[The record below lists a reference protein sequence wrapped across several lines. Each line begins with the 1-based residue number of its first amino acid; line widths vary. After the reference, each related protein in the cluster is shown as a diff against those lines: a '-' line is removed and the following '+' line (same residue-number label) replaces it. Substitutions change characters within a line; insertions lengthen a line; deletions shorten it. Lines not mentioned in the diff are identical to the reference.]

1 LPFGA
6 EIQPDRAVRFRLWAP
21 SQSET
26 TLVVEDGDGEA
37 ALAMSKGEGGWFELT
52 TDQARAGSRYRYRLA
67 DGLAVPDP
75 ASRYQP
81 DDVHGASLV
90 VDPSSYVW
98 QNDGWTGRPW
108 EEVVLY
114 EAHLGC
120 YSPEGGFDGAR
131 RRLDH
136 LVRLGVTALEL
147 MPIADFEGRRNWGY
161 DGVLPFAPD
170 SSYGTP
176 DQLKQLIDEAHG
188 RDLMVFLDV
197 VYNHFGPSG
206 NYLHRYAPGFFTD
219 RFHTPWGQAINYA
232 VPEGRPVR
240 DFMIQNALYWL
251 QEYRFD
257 GLRFDA
263 VHAIR
268 DDSKPDIL
276 EEIAATV
283 RAQVDGARHVH
294 LVLENDDNAVRYLAR
309 GDDGR
314 PRHYVAQWND
324 DFHHAAHVVATGEM
338 RGYYEDYAPA
348 PINALGRALAEG
360 FVYQGE
366 KSPHRGGAPR
376 GQPSVSLPPTA
387 FVSFLQNHDQ
397 VGNRAFGERLSM
409 LVDEA
414 ALRALTT
421 VMLLSPQIPML
432 FMGEEWASQRPFQFF
447 CDFAGDLARAVR
459 EGRQREFAGLHEQAG
474 ATEDRP
480 IPDPNAPDTFARSA
494 LDWQEGEAGEGR
506 RHLELVRHLLAL
518 RRSAIVPRLTAVS
531 GNSARY
537 EVHANQALR
546 VRWRLGDDSHLV
558 LIANLS
564 QRAATGLDWTLH
576 GEILHAEPAGWSM
589 AERIDRLPAWAV
601 GFALDAATRP
611 R

>member
-1 LPFGA
+1 
-6 EIQPDRAVRFRLWAP
+6 VRFRFWAP
-21 SQSET
+21 AQSEVS
-26 TLVVEDGDGEA
+26 LVVESGDREV
-37 ALAMSKGEGGWFELT
+37 ALPMDPRDGGWFELT
-52 TDQARAGSRYRYRLA
+52 TDRAAAGSRYRYRFA
-67 DGLAVPDP
+67 DGFAVPDP

-81 DDVHGASLV
+81 DDVHGASQI
-90 VDPSSYVW
+90 VDPSSYLW
-98 QNDGWTGRPW
+98 RNDGWTGRAW

-120 YSPEGGFDGAR
+120 YSPEGDFDGAR
-131 RRLDH
+131 RRLDR
-136 LVRLGVTALEL
+136 LVQLGVTALEL

-176 DQLKQLIDEAHG
+176 GGLKRLIDEAHE

-232 VPEGRPVR
+232 VPEGRAVR
-240 DFMIQNALYWL
+240 DFMVENALYWL

-257 GLRFDA
+257 GLRLDA

-268 DDSKPDIL
+268 DDSKPHVL

-283 RAQVDGARHVH
+283 RAQTDAARHIH
-294 LVLENDDNAVRYLAR
+294 LVLENDDNAERYLAR
-309 GDDGR
+309 DDDGR

-324 DFHHAAHVVATGEM
+324 DFHHAAHVVATGET
-338 RGYYEDYAPA
+338 RGYYEDYVPA
-348 PINALGRALAEG
+348 PIEALGRALAEG

-366 KSPHRGGAPR
+366 QSPHRGGAPR
-376 GQPSVSLPPTA
+376 GQPSASLPPTA

-397 VGNRAFGERLSM
+397 VGNRAFGERLAM

-414 ALRALTT
+414 ALRALTA
-421 VMLLSPQIPML
+421 VLLLSPQIPML

-459 EGRQREFAGLHEQAG
+459 EGRRREFAGLHQQAG
-474 ATEDRP
+474 ATDERP
-480 IPDPNAPDTFARSA
+480 IPDPNALDTFARSS
-494 LDWQEGEAGEGR
+494 LDWHEGEGGKGR
-506 RHLELVRHLLAL
+506 RHLQLVRHLLAL
-518 RRSAIVPRLTAVS
+518 RRSAIVSRLRGIP
-531 GNSARY
+531 GNGARY

-546 VRWRLGDDSHLV
+546 VRWQLGDDSHLT

-564 QRAATGLDWTLH
+564 RQPATGLDWTI
-576 GEILHAEPAGWSM
+576 GGKILHREPAGWSVV
-589 AERIDRLPAWAV
+589 ARIDRLPAWAV
-601 GFALDAATRP
+601 CFALDATTPSR
-611 R
+611 